1 MNPFPSGN
9 AERIWAS
16 QVQTDVATATE
27 TTLIFQAA
35 QPLWADLSRLCLQA
49 FSFTEPAADGTSPT
63 MNDLSQMVKI
73 SSIKIRGAYDLIRG
87 ANTPVTPMSAFSPYR
102 GYNPYRLNAGTW
114 ARFQA
119 GERIE
124 VTFTGPA
131 TFKASVSGG
140 LPVVLSCDVGL
151 QAVPGAVKAAS
162 GSAIIGCPAV
172 STAYGG
178 GRDAANTLTFS
189 FDEAGIMDVANTVIN
204 LFDDD
209 TSATKAQNQPLAVG
223 PSSYITQITLVDS
236 SEVIVGNAGSGS
248 LGIPA
253 GMFGSPGAPLDRENP
268 WALIQM
274 QQGSAGS
281 SVIFKTTSYSATGAK
296 ADGFAGAPFYPSG
309 ANKPGGVC

>member
-16 QVQTDVATATE
+16 QVQTDVAAATE

-49 FSFTEPAADGTSPT
+49 FSYSEPAADGTSPT

-172 STAYGG
+172 STAYAGNA
-178 GRDAANTLTFS
+178 AANTLTFS
-189 FDEAGIMDVANTVIN
+189 FDEAGIMDVANVVLN

-236 SEVIVGNAGSGS
+236 SEVIVGNAGSGA

-281 SVIFKTTSYSATGAK
+281 SVIFKTLSHSATGAK

>member
-16 QVQTDVATATE
+16 QVQTDVAAATS
-27 TTLIFQAA
+27 TTLTFQAA
-35 QPLWADLSRLCLQA
+35 QPLWADLSRLVLQA
-49 FSFTEPAADGTSPT
+49 FTFSEPAADGTSPT
-63 MNDLSQMVKI
+63 MSDLSQMVKI
-73 SSIKIRGAYDLIRG
+73 TSIKIRGAYDLIRG
-87 ANTPVTPMSAFSPYR
+87 ANTPATPMSAFSPYR
-102 GYNPYRLNAGTW
+102 NYNPYRLNTGSW

-119 GERIE
+119 GEKIE
-124 VTFTGPA
+124 VTYEGPK
-131 TFKASVSGG
+131 TYKSCVSGG
-140 LPVVLSCDVGL
+140 IPVVLSCDVGL
-151 QAVPGAVKAAS
+151 QAVPGAVKAAA

-178 GRDAANTLTFS
+178 GKDAANTLTFS

-223 PSSYITQITLVDS
+223 PSTYLNQITLVDS
-236 SEVIVGNAGSGS
+236 SEVIVGNAGSGT
-248 LGIPA
+248 LGVPL
-253 GMFGSPGAPLDRENP
+253 GMFGSPGAPLDREHP

-296 ADGFAGAPFYPSG
+296 ADGFGGAPFYPSG